1 MHDDVEILQIGFHV
15 ERRDDFNL
23 AAFSFD
29 GNTRG
34 HTSDKS
40 ETCALPRIPS
50 FDCAFH
56 DFDFARRKPVE
67 AIDDLVNQ
75 FVGEGD
81 LRFQRHERV
90 LGVVESTSDFASSE
104 SSRRSLLDTAEGVSP
119 RIYIFQAVKA
129 YSTSCFSGLVPSAP
143 THTMLRMTSGSPMPN
158 DHRMPK
164 YSAT

>member
-104 SSRRSLLDTAEGVSP
+104 SSRRSLLAVCTYAGADPS
-119 RIYIFQAVKA
+119 RITESFGLQ
-129 YSTSCFSGLVPSAP
+129 SCLSHGW
-143 THTMLRMTSGSPMPN
+143 GSP
-158 DHRMPK
+158 
-164 YSAT
+164 